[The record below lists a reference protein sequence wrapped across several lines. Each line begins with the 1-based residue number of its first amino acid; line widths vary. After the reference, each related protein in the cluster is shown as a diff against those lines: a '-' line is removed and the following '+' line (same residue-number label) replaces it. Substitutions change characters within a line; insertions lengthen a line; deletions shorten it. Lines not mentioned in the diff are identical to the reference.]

1 MTDKIEIT
9 VATQVN
15 APMSKVWECWTLPEH
30 IVHWNAAS
38 DDWHTP
44 HAVNDVKPGGT
55 FLFRM
60 EARDGS
66 VGFDLYG
73 TYNEVETAKYIAYT
87 LGDGRRVRI
96 QFENDGGK
104 TGITEIFEAETT
116 HTPEL
121 QQTGWQAILNNF
133 RKYVESGR

>member
-1 MTDKIEIT
+1 MTDKIKIT
-9 VATQVN
+9 VTTQVN
-15 APMSKVWECWTLPEH
+15 APVSRVWEYWTLPRH

-44 HAVNDVKPGGT
+44 HATNDLNPGGR

-60 EARDGS
+60 EARDGT
-66 VGFDLYG
+66 VGFDLSG
-73 TYNEVETAKYIAYT
+73 TYNEVETEKYIAYT
-87 LGDGRRVRI
+87 LDDERQVRI
-96 QFENDGGK
+96 QFENNGAE

-121 QQTGWQAILNNF
+121 QQAGWQAILNNF
-133 RKYVESGR
+133 KKYTESS